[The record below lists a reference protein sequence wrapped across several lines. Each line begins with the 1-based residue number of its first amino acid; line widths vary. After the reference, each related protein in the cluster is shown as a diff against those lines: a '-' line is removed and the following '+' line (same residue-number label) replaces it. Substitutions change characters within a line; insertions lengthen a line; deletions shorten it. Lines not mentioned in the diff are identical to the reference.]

1 MASNDAILKFPSF
14 LRFGTPKRLV
24 IGVLRFHIIFNSS
37 DVVRMS
43 LSFWKTPVSAEICQF
58 LVFFVI
64 FQDFG
69 ITSNPQFDAKLAPN
83 DSQMHLKS
91 CKTVRIV
98 SWGLF
103 RTLKNSKMAQIA
115 KLLRWH
121 QMMPFCRERTEN
133 GKGLIEHTVWS
144 FNEILDFIL

>member
-1 MASNDAILKFPSF
+1 MPIFGAFRDFS
-14 LRFGTPKRLV
+14 RFW
-24 IGVLRFHIIFNSS
+24 HNIF
-37 DVVRMS
+37 
-43 LSFWKTPVSAEICQF
+43 
-58 LVFFVI
+58 
-64 FQDFG
+64 
-69 ITSNPQFDAKLAPN
+69 NPQFDAKLAPN

-121 QMMPFCRERTEN
+121 QMMPFCRERPEN
-133 GKGLIEHTVWS
+133 GKGLSYFYALTLTGCRRTKNNHRKKKGSCKS
-144 FNEILDFIL
+144 FLLTFTTCSNGVQKIILLSN